1 MWPIERREELAELES
16 LVADCAKLN
25 HTTRAID
32 MLARIT
38 ERADALLR
46 ADIVNGRGSF
56 VAFLRSLAVSERDS
70 ARQATD
76 GRKALAERLREH
88 AACHESIEDNSDE
101 QAEWMRDLH
110 EAARLI
116 DAAATR

>member
-25 HTTRAID
+25 HTTRAIE

-38 ERADALLR
+38 ERADALIR

-88 AACHESIEDNSDE
+88 AACHESIAPHSDE
-101 QAEWMRDLH
+101 QAEWMRDLYD
-110 EAARLI
+110 AARLI
-116 DAAATR
+116 EAAT